1 MVTDEAQ
8 SSYRK
13 PWGTRCYFC
22 VHRSLFPCV
31 RNIGNVAL
39 RSWPSDLTT
48 WGLGFC
54 FSGEQISASTRT
66 NRPLRQGNLTI
77 RDFLLLEP
85 FRGTDREII
94 LGYLQLE

>member
-1 MVTDEAQ
+1 MVTVEAQ

-22 VHRSLFPCV
+22 VPRSLFPCV

-39 RSWPSDLTT
+39 RSWQSDLTT
-48 WGLGFC
+48 WGVWGFVLVGNK
-54 FSGEQISASTRT
+54 SRLPRALIDG
-66 NRPLRQGNLTI
+66 GNLTI
-77 RDFLLLEP
+77 RDFLLIEP
-85 FRGTDREII
+85 FPGTDRDII